1 MQSVAIHQAKN
12 QLSALIHA
20 VEHGE
25 EVVLTR
31 HGKPIARIIRETQD
45 ERSVDELESL
55 GQQALD
61 ELNAFRAL
69 VKPDPAYQRGDWK
82 LLRDEGRKY

>member
-20 VEHGE
+20 VEQGE

-45 ERSVDELESL
+45 ERSVDELENL

>member
-1 MQSVAIHQAKN
+1 MQSIAIHQAKN

-20 VEHGE
+20 VEQGE

-31 HGKPIARIIRETQD
+31 HGRPIARIVREPGEEQSPD
-45 ERSVDELESL
+45 ALEAL

-69 VKPDPAYQRGDWK
+69 VKPDPDYQPGDWK
-82 LLRDEGRKY
+82 KLRDEGRRF

>member
-1 MQSVAIHQAKN
+1 MQSIAIHQAKN

-20 VEHGE
+20 VEQGE

-31 HGKPIARIIRETQD
+31 HGRRIARIIREPQEEPSPD
-45 ERSVDELESL
+45 ALEAL
-55 GQQALD
+55 GKQALD

-69 VKPDPAYQRGDWK
+69 VKPDPDYQPGDWK
-82 LLRDEGRKY
+82 RYRDEGRRY